1 MTLRRAL
8 AAAALVALGIGAGVG
23 YGYVKSAKPP
33 KCKANACV
41 LFVNNG
47 QIVGTPK
54 NVVSV
59 LRTSNGIYCVELKP
73 NLLATGGVPAVAT
86 VDKDAGTSGLANVAV
101 LNGTCG
107 TNGLEFMNFNRDG
120 GTSVLQDAGMSVVKI

>member
-8 AAAALVALGIGAGVG
+8 VAAALVALGIGAGVA

-41 LFVNNG
+41 LFVADG
-47 QIVGTPK
+47 QVVGTPK

-59 LRTSNGIYCVELKP
+59 LRTGTGIYCVELKP
-73 NLLATGGVPAVAT
+73 NMLATGGVPAVAT
-86 VDKDAGTSGLANVAV
+86 VDNDASAGLANVAV
-101 LNGTCG
+101 LNGPCG
-107 TNGLEFMNFNRDG
+107 TNGLEFRNYNRDG
-120 GTSVLQDAGMSVVKI
+120 GTSVLQDAAMSVVIP